1 MKSAAPFVAIVCGV
15 IVAVV
20 VGIGVFG
27 DRIGL
32 GGASDGIKKGL
43 APVTSLVAPSE
54 QKAEEP
60 AAAEQKDAADKPAT
74 TETAKTETEAAA
86 SADNAAPTFD
96 IVRVEPN
103 GNTLVAGRAQPGWTV
118 ELKNGEA
125 TLSKAVAD
133 VNGEWVMVL
142 SDPLGAGVSDLS
154 LSAKAKDGDEAVA
167 SASSVTVSRSE
178 DGSGDLLVVETAPGQ
193 ASKVLASVAKSSESA
208 TPEKSASE
216 APAPAAGQTEVASV
230 TTPEAAAPTVPAEKP
245 ATTQEPATPSAESQQ
260 ASASAE
266 TSEAAPA
273 ATPAPAASAVSA
285 APSVVAV
292 AGQTVAIEAVEIEGD
307 TLFVAGAA
315 EPAGSI
321 LRLYIDNGEVAN
333 SKSGETGRFLFDNK
347 VNLED
352 GEHVARVDMLNGANG
367 QVLTRAEV
375 SFSKQT
381 GLILNVTAQGS
392 LGDKYQH
399 GVSASAESGT
409 VETKK
414 VIIRRGDNLW
424 TIAHRVYGAGI
435 RYSTIYDTN
444 SDQIRDPHWIYPGQV
459 FELPHGQD
467 GWDNNFDAV
476 EEPDQKTIP
485 AETPAP
491 TPAAG

>member
-32 GGASDGIKKGL
+32 SGASDDIKKGL
-43 APVTSLVAPSE
+43 APVTSLVVPSE
-54 QKAEEP
+54 QKSDEP
-60 AAAEQKDAADKPAT
+60 AATGNKDAADKPAA
-74 TETAKTETEAAA
+74 TETAKTETEATSPANKA
-86 SADNAAPTFD
+86 VPTFD

-154 LSAKAKDGDEAVA
+154 LSAKAKDGGEAVA

-193 ASKVLASVAKSSESA
+193 ASKVLASVAKPNENA
-208 TPEKSASE
+208 APEQGAADASAS
-216 APAPAAGQTEVASV
+216 AAGQSEVASV
-230 TTPEAAAPTVPAEKP
+230 TTPEAAAPAVSAEKP
-245 ATTQEPATPSAESQQ
+245 AATQEPAAPSAESQQ
-260 ASASAE
+260 ASVSADAP
-266 TSEAAPA
+266 EAAPA
-273 ATPAPAASAVSA
+273 APATTAPAVDA

-347 VNLED
+347 VSLKD
-352 GEHVARVDMLNGANG
+352 GNHVARVDMLNGANG

-375 SFSKQT
+375 SFSKQP

-399 GVSASAESGT
+399 GVSASAESGS

-424 TIAHRVYGAGI
+424 TIARRVYGAGI

-444 SDQIRDPHWIYPGQV
+444 TDQIRDPHWIYPGQV

-476 EEPDQKTIP
+476 EEPDQKTP
-485 AETPAP
+485 PTEAPAP